1 MLSYC
6 DKCKSKLLLI
16 VWRPLLLLI
25 TYIIYVANRNKK
37 LNIFRKL
44 ILTKKLFVGKVA
56 TDTNFAEIS
65 SLT

>member
-1 MLSYC
+1 MWIETFTYRLET
-6 DKCKSKLLLI
+6 
-16 VWRPLLLLI
+16 I
-25 TYIIYVANRNKK
+25 TFTYHLYYLYVANRNKK